1 MTSATGDSSGASGA
15 GVVAPVAP
23 KVGGLLDHCPVNHG
37 PIPEPIVT
45 EGPGD
50 DLVVVLPPA
59 QQGLPLDQPG
69 LPLAQPCRPTLWL
82 DASYL
87 MWWVEGSRTPALV
100 TSGTGGSTG
109 ILGEAGTEVLY
120 PTTML
125 NSDMRMGVRA
135 NGGFWFDDAGEI
147 GIEADY
153 LYLFKETEQFSVSGD
168 GHPVLARPF
177 FDIVAGVEDSH
188 VFAFPNVALG
198 SIDITADSRL
208 HGGGLWFRKALVAT
222 NDNRAGGYDYAG
234 TRVDFLAGY
243 RFMQLDE
250 GLRINESYETAGPT
264 QIALYDSFAAE
275 NTFHG
280 ANLGLVAEVRR
291 WALSLEL
298 LMQLALGHSSSKV
311 TIDGQTTT
319 TAGGVPVVSDGG
331 LLALTTNSGSYTQN
345 ELAAI
350 PELGVTVGC
359 NITERLRATVG
370 YTFIYWSRVA
380 RPGEQIDRNLNPTY
394 FPNNGPAAG
403 APQPEFDFVTSDMWI
418 QGVNFGLDYRY

>member
-1 MTSATGDSSGASGA
+1 M
-15 GVVAPVAP
+15 AP

-59 QQGLPLDQPG
+59 QQGLPLGQPG

-109 ILGEAGTEVLY
+109 ILGEVGTEVLY
-120 PTTML
+120 PTTLL

-153 LYLFKETEQFSVSGD
+153 LMLFKETERFSVSGD
-168 GHPVLARPF
+168 GHPVLARPY
-177 FDIVAGVEDSH
+177 FDIVAGAEDSH
-188 VFAFPNVALG
+188 VFAFPNVASG

-208 HGGGLWFRKALVAT
+208 QGGGLWFRKALVAT
-222 NDNRAGGYDYAG
+222 NDNRASGYDYAG

-250 GLRINESYETAGPT
+250 GLRISESYETAGPT
-264 QIALYDSFAAE
+264 EIALYDSFATE

-298 LMQLALGHSSSKV
+298 LMQLALGHSSAKV

-359 NITERLRATVG
+359 NITERLRATFG

-403 APQPEFDFVTSDMWI
+403 APQPEFHSVTSDMWI
-418 QGVNFGLDYRY
+418 QGMNFGLDYRY